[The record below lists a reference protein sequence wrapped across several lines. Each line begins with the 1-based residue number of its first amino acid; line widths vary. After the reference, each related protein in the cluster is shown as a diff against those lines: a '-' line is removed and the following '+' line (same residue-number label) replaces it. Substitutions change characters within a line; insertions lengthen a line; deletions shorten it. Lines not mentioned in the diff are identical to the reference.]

1 MLRPPNNNRQPNG
14 MNPMQGLSGMPN
26 ILNNIAQRLQPQPR
40 VMAFEQRLEDGVPGA
55 SKAKNLSIRNEK
67 DLGLDHNKNEW
78 GVEPKSQPQ
87 EAKRIVDYVRE
98 QFTLAHRSRMEMEL
112 EWSMANAF
120 FEGRQWFR
128 ISSQTRNLVQLQNPN
143 EPNRYI
149 TVNKMR
155 PLIDGVVG
163 KLTQVGPDAR
173 AVPLSENEKD
183 RLAADEAN
191 AINGHYNR
199 KFGRTTQLKERVRW
213 ACVTGTSYLKI
224 YWDARSEQIMPTFSP
239 DDGSITG
246 YERLPLGD
254 IREEILPCFDIFLD
268 PTAKRDDDVRWLIHA
283 SAKPLSWFVD
293 NWGEQGKLVMP
304 DALQGSNASYVDA
317 YLEGGNGSGNGWVPP
332 STARLAQVDA
342 RKKAAIV
349 YEYWE
354 KPTAQYPDGRFI
366 VSTNSVL
373 LHAGPWLYKK
383 KDEFPFI
390 PLRWQPRSGVPYG
403 HSLGF
408 DLCPLQQTY
417 NRLYSR
423 MLEQFEMQKDY
434 VMTERLSAVGA
445 DAFDQ
450 TGDDVKDENRTYRKI
465 YYNRGSHPPQVYR
478 TPGVGGDLFPLLQYL
493 EKDMMDIAGLHDVSQ
508 GQAPAGTPAEAVTL
522 LQRADNTQHSFIR
535 ADIEESAAKIKE
547 WEIALVDQFG
557 VAPFIGNVDEQN
569 NPKEDL
575 QQGVVTFE
583 HIRNGGQFRIVYVP
597 GSTMEDSPDQKL
609 QKVIALRQMGL
620 FGDPQD
626 PATNR
631 LVISMLDLPDT
642 SKILQHLDKQEEQ
655 MAAQAQMMQEQ
666 MAQQAQA
673 QAPTGKQFD
682 PEAEQMKTQLD
693 IQKNQAAVQNKLQ
706 ADLEKMREH
715 SRLQQDNVA
724 AKGIAEVSAERLRH
738 EVLPQKPPTNG
749 NK

>member
-1 MLRPPNNNRQPNG
+1 MLKPSNKQRLQNG
-14 MNPMQGLSGMPN
+14 MNPMQGLPGMPS
-26 ILNNIAQRLQPQPR
+26 ILGNIAQRLQPEPK
-40 VMAFEQRLEDGVPGA
+40 VMAYEQRLEEGVPGA
-55 SKAKNLSIRNEK
+55 AKAGNLKVTNEK

-78 GVEPKSQPQ
+78 RVEPKDQPQ
-87 EAKRIVDYVRE
+87 EAKKIVDYVRD

-224 YWDARSEQIMPTFSP
+224 YWDARGEQIMPTFSP
-239 DDGSITG
+239 DDGSVTG
-246 YERLPLGD
+246 YERLAIGD

-283 SAKPLSWFVD
+283 AAKPLSWFVD
-293 NWGEQGKLVMP
+293 NWGEQGKLVIP

-349 YEYWE
+349 FEYWE

-450 TGDDVKDENRTYRKI
+450 TGDDIKDENRTYRKI
-465 YYNRGSHPPQVYR
+465 YYNRGSQPPQIYR
-478 TPGVGGDLFPLLQYL
+478 TPGVGGDMFPLLQYL

-522 LQRADNTQHSFIR
+522 LQRADNTQHSYIR

-557 VAPFIGNVDEQN
+557 VAPFIGNVDEEN
-569 NPKEDL
+569 NPKDQL
-575 QQGVVTFE
+575 QQGIVTFE

-631 LVISMLDLPDT
+631 LVIGMLDLPDT
-642 SKILQHLDKQEEQ
+642 SKILQHLDNQEEQ

-673 QAPTGKQFD
+673 QASSGKQFD
-682 PEAEQMKTQLD
+682 PEAEQMKAELD

-715 SRLQQDNVA
+715 SRLQQDNDA
-724 AKGIAEVSAERLRH
+724 AKGIVEVSKERLRSQ
-738 EVLPQKPPTNG
+738 VVPQQPSTRG

>member
-1 MLRPPNNNRQPNG
+1 MLKPSNKQRLQNG
-14 MNPMQGLSGMPN
+14 MNPMQGLPGMPS
-26 ILNNIAQRLQPQPR
+26 ILGNIAQRLQPEPK
-40 VMAFEQRLEDGVPGA
+40 VMAYEQRLEEGVPGA
-55 SKAKNLSIRNEK
+55 AKAGNLKVTNEK

-78 GVEPKSQPQ
+78 RVEPKDQPQ
-87 EAKRIVDYVRE
+87 EAKKIVDYVRD

-224 YWDARSEQIMPTFSP
+224 YWDARGEQIMPTFSP
-239 DDGSITG
+239 DDGSVTG
-246 YERLPLGD
+246 YERLAIGD

-283 SAKPLSWFVD
+283 AAKPLSWFVD
-293 NWGEQGKLVMP
+293 NWGEQGKLVIP

-349 YEYWE
+349 FEYWE

-450 TGDDVKDENRTYRKI
+450 TGDDIKDENRTYRKI
-465 YYNRGSHPPQVYR
+465 YYNRGSQPPQIYR
-478 TPGVGGDLFPLLQYL
+478 TPGVGGDMFPLLQYL

-522 LQRADNTQHSFIR
+522 LQRADNTQHSYIR

-557 VAPFIGNVDEQN
+557 VAPFIGNVDEEN
-569 NPKEDL
+569 NPKDQL
-575 QQGVVTFE
+575 QQGIVTFE

-631 LVISMLDLPDT
+631 LVIGMLDLPDT
-642 SKILQHLDKQEEQ
+642 SKILQHLDNQEEQ

-682 PEAEQMKTQLD
+682 PEAEQMKAELD

-715 SRLQQDNVA
+715 SRLHQDNEA
-724 AKGIAEVSAERLRH
+724 AKGIVEVSKERLRSQ
-738 EVLPQKPPTNG
+738 VVPQQPSTRG

>member
-1 MLRPPNNNRQPNG
+1 MLKPSNKQRLQNG
-14 MNPMQGLSGMPN
+14 MNPMQGLPGMPS
-26 ILNNIAQRLQPQPR
+26 ILGNIAQRLQPEPK
-40 VMAFEQRLEDGVPGA
+40 VMAYEQRLEEGVPGA
-55 SKAKNLSIRNEK
+55 AKAGNLKVTNEK

-78 GVEPKSQPQ
+78 RVEPKDQPQ
-87 EAKRIVDYVRE
+87 EAKKIVDYVRD

-224 YWDARSEQIMPTFSP
+224 YWDARGEQIMPTFSP
-239 DDGSITG
+239 DDGSVTG
-246 YERLPLGD
+246 YERLAIGD

-283 SAKPLSWFVD
+283 AAKPLSWFVD
-293 NWGEQGKLVMP
+293 NWGEQGKLVIP

-349 YEYWE
+349 FEYWE

-450 TGDDVKDENRTYRKI
+450 TGDDIKDENRTYRKI
-465 YYNRGSHPPQVYR
+465 YYNRGSQPPQIYR
-478 TPGVGGDLFPLLQYL
+478 TPGVGGDMFPLLQYL

-522 LQRADNTQHSFIR
+522 LQRADNTQHSYIR

-557 VAPFIGNVDEQN
+557 VAPFIGNVDEEN
-569 NPKEDL
+569 NPKDQL
-575 QQGVVTFE
+575 QQGIVTFE

-631 LVISMLDLPDT
+631 LVIGMLDLPDT
-642 SKILQHLDKQEEQ
+642 SKILQHLDNQEEQ

-666 MAQQAQA
+666 MAQQAQT

-682 PEAEQMKTQLD
+682 PEAEQMKAELD

-715 SRLQQDNVA
+715 SRLQQDNDA
-724 AKGIAEVSAERLRH
+724 AKGIVEVSKERLRSQ
-738 EVLPQKPPTNG
+738 VVPQQPSTRG

>member
-1 MLRPPNNNRQPNG
+1 MLRPKNRRQPTG
-14 MNPMQGLSGMPN
+14 MNPMLGLPGMPN
-26 ILNNIAQRLQPQPR
+26 IANAIASRLQPQPK
-40 VMAFEQRLEDGVPGA
+40 VMAYEQRLEDGLQGA
-55 SKAKNLSIRNEK
+55 AKARNLKLEDDENLE
-67 DLGLDHNKNEW
+67 LDHSKNEW
-78 GVEPKSQPQ
+78 RVEPAEQPQ
-87 EAKRIVDYVRE
+87 EAQRIVNFVRD

-183 RLAADEAN
+183 RMAADEAN

-224 YWDARSEQIMPTFSP
+224 YWDARGEQIMPTFSP
-239 DDGSITG
+239 DDGSVTG
-246 YERLPLGD
+246 YERLPIGD

-268 PTAKRDDDVRWLIHA
+268 PTAKRDEDVRWLIHA

-293 NWGEQGKLVMP
+293 NWGDQGKLVEP

-354 KPTAQYPDGRFI
+354 KPTQQYPDGRFI

-445 DAFDQ
+445 DAFDN
-450 TGDDVKDENRTYRKI
+450 TGDDIKDENRTYRKI
-465 YYNRGSHPPQVYR
+465 YYNRGSNPPQIYR
-478 TPGVGGDLFPLLQYL
+478 TPGVGGDMFPLLQYL

-522 LQRADNTQHSFIR
+522 LQRADNTQHSYIR

-557 VAPFIGNVDEQN
+557 VAPFVGNVDEQS

-575 QQGVVTFE
+575 KQGIVTFE
-583 HIRNGGQFRIVYVP
+583 SIRNGGQFRIVYVP

-620 FGDPQD
+620 FGDPAD
-626 PATNR
+626 PSTNR

-642 SKILQHLDKQEEQ
+642 SKILDHLDLQEQ
-655 MAAQAQMMQEQ
+655 QMMMQAQ
-666 MAQQAQA
+666 MAQQMQEQQMAAAAQSG
-673 QAPTGKQFD
+673 QQFD
-682 PEAEQMKTQLD
+682 PEAEQMKSQLD
-693 IQKNQAAVQNKLQ
+693 IQKNQAKMEAKLQ
-706 ADLEKMREH
+706 ADIEKMREH
-715 SRLQQDNVA
+715 SRLQQDNEA
-724 AKGIAEVSAERLRH
+724 AKGIAEISKEKLRR
-738 EVLPQKPPTNG
+738 EVMPQQQPTIG

>member
-1 MLRPPNNNRQPNG
+1 
-14 MNPMQGLSGMPN
+14 
-26 ILNNIAQRLQPQPR
+26 
-40 VMAFEQRLEDGVPGA
+40 
-55 SKAKNLSIRNEK
+55 
-67 DLGLDHNKNEW
+67 
-78 GVEPKSQPQ
+78 
-87 EAKRIVDYVRE
+87 
-98 QFTLAHRSRMEMEL
+98 
-112 EWSMANAF
+112 
-120 FEGRQWFR
+120 
-128 ISSQTRNLVQLQNPN
+128 
-143 EPNRYI
+143 
-149 TVNKMR
+149 
-155 PLIDGVVG
+155 
-163 KLTQVGPDAR
+163 
-173 AVPLSENEKD
+173 
-183 RLAADEAN
+183 
-191 AINGHYNR
+191 
-199 KFGRTTQLKERVRW
+199 
-213 ACVTGTSYLKI
+213 
-224 YWDARSEQIMPTFSP
+224 
-239 DDGSITG
+239 
-246 YERLPLGD
+246 
-254 IREEILPCFDIFLD
+254 
-268 PTAKRDDDVRWLIHA
+268 
-283 SAKPLSWFVD
+283 
-293 NWGEQGKLVMP
+293 
-304 DALQGSNASYVDA
+304 
-317 YLEGGNGSGNGWVPP
+317 
-332 STARLAQVDA
+332 
-342 RKKAAIV
+342 
-349 YEYWE
+349 
-354 KPTAQYPDGRFI
+354 
-366 VSTNSVL
+366 VL

-450 TGDDVKDENRTYRKI
+450 TGDDIKDENRTYRKI

-493 EKDMMDIAGLHDVSQ
+493 EKDMQDIAGLHDVSQ
-508 GQAPAGTPAEAVTL
+508 GQAQAGTPAEAVTL
-522 LQRADNTQHSFIR
+522 LQRADNTQHSYIR

-631 LVISMLDLPDT
+631 LVIGMLDLPDT
-642 SKILQHLDKQEEQ
+642 SKILQHLDQQEEQ

-666 MAQQAQA
+666 VAQQAQA
-673 QAPTGKQFD
+673 QAQSGKQFD
-682 PEAEQMKTQLD
+682 PEAEQMKSQLD
-693 IQKNQAAVQNKLQ
+693 IQKNQAAVQAKLQ
-706 ADLEKMREH
+706 ADIEKMREH

>member
-1 MLRPPNNNRQPNG
+1 MLKPSNKQRLQNG
-14 MNPMQGLSGMPN
+14 MNPMQGLPGMPS
-26 ILNNIAQRLQPQPR
+26 ILGNIAQRLQPEPK
-40 VMAFEQRLEDGVPGA
+40 VMAYEQRLEEGVPGA
-55 SKAKNLSIRNEK
+55 AKAGNLKVTNEK

-78 GVEPKSQPQ
+78 RVEPKDQPQ
-87 EAKRIVDYVRE
+87 EAKKIVDYVRD

-224 YWDARSEQIMPTFSP
+224 YWDARGEQIMPTFSP
-239 DDGSITG
+239 DDGSVTG
-246 YERLPLGD
+246 YERLAIGD

-283 SAKPLSWFVD
+283 AAKPLSWFVD
-293 NWGEQGKLVMP
+293 NWGEQGKLVIP

-349 YEYWE
+349 FEYWE

-450 TGDDVKDENRTYRKI
+450 TGDDIKDENRTYRKI
-465 YYNRGSHPPQVYR
+465 YYNRGSQPPQIYR
-478 TPGVGGDLFPLLQYL
+478 TPGVGGDMFPLLQYL

-522 LQRADNTQHSFIR
+522 LQRADNTQHSYIR

-557 VAPFIGNVDEQN
+557 VAPFIGNVDEEN
-569 NPKEDL
+569 NPKDQL
-575 QQGVVTFE
+575 QQGIVTFE

-631 LVISMLDLPDT
+631 LVIGMLDLPDT
-642 SKILQHLDKQEEQ
+642 SKILQHLDNQEEQ

-673 QAPTGKQFD
+673 QASSGKQFD
-682 PEAEQMKTQLD
+682 PEAEQMKAELD

-715 SRLQQDNVA
+715 SRLHQDNEA
-724 AKGIAEVSAERLRH
+724 AKGIVEVSKERLRSQ
-738 EVLPQKPPTNG
+738 VVPQQPSTRG